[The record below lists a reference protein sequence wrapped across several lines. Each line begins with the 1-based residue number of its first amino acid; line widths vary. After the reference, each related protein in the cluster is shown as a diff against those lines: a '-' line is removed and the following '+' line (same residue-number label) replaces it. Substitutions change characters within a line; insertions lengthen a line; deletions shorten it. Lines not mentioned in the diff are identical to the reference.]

1 MNPKKVFVDG
11 DGVWATDNADAQFP
25 QLYTQSVGGWS
36 GAMRGQLNDVV
47 PDSGSVEYLGKKE
60 VFNNWKDLST
70 AELAELGL
78 DQVDKKNRD

>member
-1 MNPKKVFVDG
+1 
-11 DGVWATDNADAQFP
+11 
-25 QLYTQSVGGWS
+25 
-36 GAMRGQLNDVV
+36 MRGQLNDVV